1 MCGSGHSSEHYN
13 NTGSVWD
20 RIGSLSNRN
29 PLQNILILKNRDI
42 EKKCF
47 VATKHKKYLGYYRI
61 IMIIVVVVVVD
72 AVIPIFIG
80 FINYYRC
87 FCPLLTVWI
96 LRFPK
101 SSSSKPPTW
110 PFNYLKL
117 WLSHFLLFI
126 WPHPVPFRNQS
137 SFSFCYLSS

>member
-1 MCGSGHSSEHYN
+1 MQGNRQNGKMRGRDGWVGAQFRALQQHGVSLRSARF
-13 NTGSVWD
+13 
-20 RIGSLSNRN
+20 RISSLSNRN

-87 FCPLLTVWI
+87 FCPLLTV
-96 LRFPK
+96 
-101 SSSSKPPTW
+101 
-110 PFNYLKL
+110 
-117 WLSHFLLFI
+117 
-126 WPHPVPFRNQS
+126 
-137 SFSFCYLSS
+137 